1 MPIASVLAV
10 LGLDPW
16 AELLVLLL
24 AAVLAALAVHAA
36 FAWVLRRL
44 LRRRGQRLA
53 ELLAEHARAPGQA
66 TAVLLAACIVLFS
79 VSRPAAAIGPM
90 RHAAVL
96 ALIAALAWLAA
107 RLTRMIDLG
116 VAELVGARDIEDVRL
131 RSVRTRVRVVRRVVV
146 VAVWVVAAS
155 VMLMTFPRA
164 WQVGVSLL
172 ASAGIAGLVAGLA
185 ARPVLANLIAG
196 VQIAIT
202 EPIRLGDAVTID
214 GRFGWVE
221 EITATYVVLL
231 TRERRRLIVPVTFF
245 VEKMFENWTRV
256 ADGVGA
262 AVVVTLPRTADL
274 GRVREAVQRALGASP
289 AWNHGNWTLEVEA
302 VRPAEI
308 DVRVTAGAAA
318 GSGTAGA
325 LELQAAIR
333 AAVVA
338 AV

>member
-155 VMLMTFPRA
+155 VALMTFPRA

-196 VQIAIT
+196 VQIAVT

-214 GRFGWVE
+214 GQFGWVE
-221 EITATYVVLL
+221 EIAATYVVLL
-231 TRERRRLIVPVTFF
+231 TRDRRRLIVPVTFF
-245 VEKMFENWTRV
+245 VERMFENWTRV

-262 AVVVTLPRTADL
+262 SVVVTLPRGADL
-274 GRVREAVQRALGASP
+274 GRLRDMVGRALEASP
-289 AWNHGNWTLEVEA
+289 SWDRGPWTLEVAA
-302 VRPAEI
+302 VRQTEV
-308 DVRVTAGAAA
+308 DVRIAAGAGA
-318 GSGTAGA
+318 GTSGA

-333 AAVVA
+333 EAAARV
-338 AV
+338 